1 MDRPISTPPQRP
13 AASGV
18 ISFRRPAGL
27 VGARSP
33 PAILSA
39 DGNAAVDLTPLL
51 EQRQLWRGRGQ
62 PAGCVPVVAS
72 GHAAL
77 DAALPG
83 GGWPQA
89 ALTELLIAGHGVG
102 EFTLLAPALAR
113 LSRSG
118 RPLALVAP
126 PHPPYA
132 PGWQRAGVDLS
143 QLRIIDC
150 APEQAPWALEQCLR
164 AGACAAVLGWL
175 PRGDDRLLRRLQVAA
190 EAGQCPGF
198 VFRPLT
204 AASQSSP
211 AAVRVALSAQPRQL
225 RVLKCRGGHPP
236 SMPLALPAA

>member
-1 MDRPISTPPQRP
+1 MDVPTSSASRPSATVGR
-13 AASGV
+13 V
-18 ISFRRPAGL
+18 IPFRRSLAPP
-27 VGARSP
+27 P
-33 PAILSA
+33 PAWSA
-39 DGNAAVDLTPLL
+39 DGNAAVDLHPLL
-51 EQRQLWRGRGQ
+51 EQRRLWRGRDQ
-62 PAGCVPVVAS
+62 STSRLPVVAS

-102 EFTLLAPALAR
+102 EFALLAPALAR

-132 PGWQRAGVDLS
+132 PGWQRAGVDLA

-175 PRGDDRLLRRLQVAA
+175 PCGDDRLLRRLQVAA

-198 VFRPLT
+198 VFRPL
-204 AASQSSP
+204 AAARQTSP

-236 SMPLALPAA
+236 AMPLALPAA